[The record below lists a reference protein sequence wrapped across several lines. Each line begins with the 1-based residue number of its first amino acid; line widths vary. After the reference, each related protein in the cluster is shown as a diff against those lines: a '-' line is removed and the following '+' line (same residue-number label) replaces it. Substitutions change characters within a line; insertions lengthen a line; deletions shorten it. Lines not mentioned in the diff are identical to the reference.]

1 MFVSKRPCKLEGS
14 LDVLSNHRGAKLID
28 VRQFVLNAMRIDPKL
43 LKAYLPDFE
52 SEKWTEDEL
61 LVRMKANDITLL
73 DPDQCWMRFIR
84 KIPCHYN
91 SVQEMSEPT
100 TILQAFEKADRSYD
114 NESVQLFVYADYVKP
129 NSRVEFLRYTC
140 DGLLISQDFLV
151 PAVRKEAL
159 PSF

>member
-1 MFVSKRPCKLEGS
+1 
-14 LDVLSNHRGAKLID
+14 
-28 VRQFVLNAMRIDPKL
+28 
-43 LKAYLPDFE
+43 
-52 SEKWTEDEL
+52 
-61 LVRMKANDITLL
+61 MKANDITLL

-114 NESVQLFVYADYVKP
+114 NESVQLYVYADYVKP

-140 DGLLISQDFLV
+140 DGLLISQDFMV

-159 PSF
+159 PNFKLNRKVDQIKKVFDRSKTVFKNWKPDTRKSLASCKMLDFSYWRIPILSIFK